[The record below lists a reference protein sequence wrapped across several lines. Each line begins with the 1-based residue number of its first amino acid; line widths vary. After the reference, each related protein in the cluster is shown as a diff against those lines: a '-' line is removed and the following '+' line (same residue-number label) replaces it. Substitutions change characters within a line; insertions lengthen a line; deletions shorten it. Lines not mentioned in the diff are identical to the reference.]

1 MIRIT
6 VAIPIYNAAKH
17 IDVLFDSLMRQ
28 TMNRE
33 DFEVICVN
41 DCSTDNSKEIIEK
54 YSQIMGNVVLIDRVE
69 NSGGPVIPRNDA
81 TNAARGEYI
90 HFVDNDDFLGE
101 EALERLYKA
110 AQENQSDVIFGRYIG
125 V

>member
-1 MIRIT
+1 MNMIRIS

-17 IDVLFDSLMRQ
+17 LDVVLDSLMRQ
-28 TMNRE
+28 TMNPA

-41 DCSTDNSKEIIEK
+41 DCSTDNSKAVIEK
-54 YSQIMGNVVLIDRVE
+54 YSKLMGNIVLIDRAE

-81 TNAARGEYI
+81 IDVARGEYI

-101 EALERLYKA
+101 EALER
-110 AQENQSDVIFGRYIG
+110 
-125 V
+125 